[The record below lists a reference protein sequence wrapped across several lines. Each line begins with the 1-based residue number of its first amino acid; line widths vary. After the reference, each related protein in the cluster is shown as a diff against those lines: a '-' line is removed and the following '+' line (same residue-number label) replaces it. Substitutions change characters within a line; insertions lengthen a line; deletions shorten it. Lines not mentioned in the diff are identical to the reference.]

1 MTIQIH
7 RTTLNNKRAIMDH
20 YKPYKTF
27 LNLINNPNTRR
38 PSFQIS
44 DTRYQIS
51 VKVLWLRY
59 QISVKVSWLRYQI
72 SVKVS
77 WLRYRISVKVL
88 WLKKFGWFK
97 FKAAKTNKG
106 KRRKNFG
113 QRVYVDVQ
121 FRSRM
126 KPCKY

>member
-1 MTIQIH
+1 MIN
-7 RTTLNNKRAIMDH
+7 R

-59 QISVKVSWLRYQI
+59 QISVKVLWLRYQI
-72 SVKVS
+72 SVKVCGS
-77 WLRYRISVKVL
+77 DIIYQVRSVAQ
-88 WLKKFGWFK
+88 KFSNSK
-97 FKAAKTNKG
+97 IESNL
-106 KRRKNFG
+106 
-113 QRVYVDVQ
+113 V
-121 FRSRM
+121 
-126 KPCKY
+126 